1 MKSCFNNMGLKT
13 DDYVLIDLF
22 SAIVAKD
29 I

>member
-13 DDYVLIDLF
+13 DALLCIDLF

-29 I
+29 V